1 MLDVLKAQEFQESK
15 IEDEPILGR
24 VLVFPG
30 GRIQTLTFVERLLL
44 TLRLTDAKRLEAA
57 YLKKLVKA

>member
-15 IEDEPILGR
+15 IEDEPFLGR

-44 TLRLTDAKRLEAA
+44 TLRLTDAKRLETV

>member
-1 MLDVLKAQEFQESK
+1 MFDALKAQQFQESR

-30 GRIQTLTFVERLLL
+30 GRVQSLTFFEQVLV
-44 TLRLTDAKRLEAA
+44 TLRLTDAKRLEAR
-57 YLKKLVKA
+57 YTKLAQS

>member
-44 TLRLTDAKRLEAA
+44 TLHLTDAKRLEAV

>member
-44 TLRLTDAKRLEAA
+44 TLRLTDAKRLEAV
-57 YLKKLVKA
+57 YLERLVKA

>member
-15 IEDEPILGR
+15 IEDEPSLGR

-44 TLRLTDAKRLEAA
+44 TLRLTDAKRLEAV

>member
-44 TLRLTDAKRLEAA
+44 TLRLTDAKRLEAV